1 MCKKLLCHRRLR
13 RRNEYV
19 HSAEVVLWQ
28 MFLATY
34 AGMSLWKKILSDT
47 AYVHNLPTSSSSQ
60 EPQIEHFI
68 HANTEAHLPRRKRQL
83 HDATDDGDARHNNG
97 DGRDDDGW
105 LEDIKGQPNDGRH
118 DDGDWRHNGGD
129 GRHDDGQQGDR
140 RHDDCD
146 ERHDDAAKRRWRVTR
161 RRGMT
166 TTTGGTTI
174 W

>member
-1 MCKKLLCHRRLR
+1 
-13 RRNEYV
+13 
-19 HSAEVVLWQ
+19 
-28 MFLATY
+28 MFLTKY
-34 AGMSLWKKILSDT
+34 AGMSIRKKILSDT

-60 EPQIEHFI
+60 EPQIEHLI

-105 LEDIKGQPNDGRH
+105 LDDIKGQPNDGRH

-140 RHDDCD
+140 RHDVVVA
-146 ERHDDAAKRRWRVTR
+146 EETAAPPSLPPP
-161 RRGMT
+161 RRGRT
-166 TTTGGTTI
+166 KALEEAARYQL
-174 W
+174 